1 MKQSTTG
8 FMKEISLLYRNGGNG
23 RWWWCAREEKPSI
36 HLLVFVSEWTRHIN
50 SVHNAVTRHLFHST
64 EYAIFEVT
72 LLQTSCSFML
82 HQHATTTTTC
92 LKYKRLFHSLAKTK
106 EEKKKMADVLI
117 TREMKRCQAM
127 QIQNGTSENENACT
141 SKHMCWG
148 WMTKKSGRKK
158 ERRPSFI
165 SWMCPLQFMQGFLAR
180 VCVLH
185 NAHAHIW
192 QQRHHGAGNTD
203 RCEYKCST

>member
-148 WMTKKSGRKK
+148 WMTKKVGEK
-158 ERRPSFI
+158 ERATTIVHFVNVPFAIHARF
-165 SWMCPLQFMQGFLAR
+165 FGAR
-180 VCVLH
+180 VCVAQCTRTHL
-185 NAHAHIW
+185 AAAPPWCW
-192 QQRHHGAGNTD
+192 QYRQMRI
-203 RCEYKCST
+203 